1 MAFALCVAKRENEV
15 VLSNLRSTMG
25 YGISKYV
32 ESLGGG
38 RCSKWFVAEYKDREV
53 MVYAGNIVSEVKD
66 LSKVS
71 LVLPIKGEDGYSD
84 VYVIGPAFLCLAY
97 KSKKGIGKGDL
108 FNKDRGFSEWFSAH
122 IKKLSIGK
130 ESAALFMPDLDGDY
144 HPVEP
149 MNLGKTY

>member
-15 VLSNLRSTMG
+15 VLSNLRSTKG
-25 YGISKYV
+25 REITKYV

-38 RCSKWFVAEYKDREV
+38 RCSKWFVAEYKDKEV
-53 MVYAGNIVSEVKD
+53 MVYADDIVSEVKD

-71 LVLPIKGEDGYSD
+71 LVLPIKGESGYSD
-84 VYVIGPAFLCLAY
+84 AYVIGPAFLCLAY

-108 FNKDRGFSEWFSAH
+108 FNKDRGFSEWFSTH
-122 IKKLSIGK
+122 VKKLSIGK
-130 ESAALFMPDLDGDY
+130 ESAALFMPNLDGGY